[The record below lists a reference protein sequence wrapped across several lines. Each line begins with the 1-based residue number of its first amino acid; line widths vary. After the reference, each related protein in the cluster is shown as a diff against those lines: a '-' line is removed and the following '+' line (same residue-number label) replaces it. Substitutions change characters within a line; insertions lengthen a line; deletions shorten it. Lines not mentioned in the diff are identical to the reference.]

1 MMVEERK
8 NQKSSLIWC
17 QIMRSEVYLLFL
29 LLFHQTLLAEM
40 FRMIRSSAFL
50 STTALCSGATIVGF
64 QSKSKLFA
72 NCAPASASLST
83 SVSRPPRSPLVSLK
97 DKVVLITGATAGIG
111 LACAWRFA
119 DEHARLVLV
128 GRRTDRLNEIKD
140 AILKEY
146 PKLKIHTVAMS
157 VTDYGEVAALP
168 KKLPNDFKDVDIL
181 VNNAGLARGVTKV
194 EDNSMSDAIE
204 VMETNVLGTIAFTAA
219 FVPGMKQRG
228 RGHIVNMGSVAVS
241 VVSFCFFFLNCFFF
255 LGI

>member
-1 MMVEERK
+1 
-8 NQKSSLIWC
+8 
-17 QIMRSEVYLLFL
+17 MRSKIYLLFL

-40 FRMIRSSAFL
+40 FRMMRSSSFL
-50 STTALCSGATIVGF
+50 STTAICSAATVVGF
-64 QSKSKLFA
+64 QTKNTVFA
-72 NCAPASASLST
+72 NCAPASSSLS
-83 SVSRPPRSPLVSLK
+83 SFVARPPRSPLVSLK

-119 DEHARLVLV
+119 DENAKLVLV
-128 GRRTDRLNEIKD
+128 GRRNDRLNAVKD

-157 VTDYGEVAALP
+157 VTDYDEVAALP

-219 FVPGMKQRG
+219 FVPRMKERG
-228 RGHIVNMGSVAVS
+228 CGHIVNMGSVAVS
-241 VVSFCFFFLNCFFF
+241 SSLWFSCLF
-255 LGI
+255 